1 MNWRQIAW
9 FSLGLLTTGCLAQ
22 PVAAAQPASGP
33 ASKIETIIYSSLSD
47 KAMLARL
54 QPYIRVG
61 EKYSDFTNSTKLSPS
76 FCFGTGPGAQICMFP
91 FGLTIA
97 VDPDGVIRILQRK
110 ARTIDGRAYSKM
122 CIGPCSLSWH
132 GYLLGLGNGP

>member
-1 MNWRQIAW
+1 MVWRQTVRPL
-9 FSLGLLTTGCLAQ
+9 LGLLIAGCLSQ
-22 PVAAAQPASGP
+22 PIAGATPASGP
-33 ASKIETIIYSSLSD
+33 ASQIETIIYSSLSD
-47 KAMLARL
+47 KAMLAHL
-54 QPYIRVG
+54 QPYIRIG
-61 EKYSDFTNSTKLSPS
+61 EKFSVFTNSTKLSPS

-97 VDPDGVIRILQRK
+97 VDPDGFIRILQRD

-132 GYLLGLGNGP
+132 GYVLGLGNDS